1 QSRRFA
7 VQPVLRA
14 HCRAAEIPA
23 GRHVAVR
30 AECEQ
35 LPAHQ
40 PLLVGA
46 HQRALGLRQSN
57 RGPARAH
64 VRARGTARG
73 ESRGRRRRQP
83 VSRDR
88 GVPGLRLSRHGR
100 GPEAVRADLGQRLR
114 SGHRPAAHPGRGPA
128 AAARIEAPGG
138 SVRRPLRACLHRG
151 QGRGVRDLRSGH
163 QLLGAG
169 TSAAESV
176 AVPPWLRYKADTGQD
191 KGKRLKFMVRRTAV
205 LWLGAVLSLSACGG
219 HKGASGEGAG
229 AKVLNLY
236 IWSDYLAA
244 NTLSDFEKQTGIKV
258 NVAYFDTNETLETK
272 LLAGSSGYDIVVP
285 TASYFERQIKAGVYL
300 PLDKSKLPNLKNMD
314 PQLMAKVALHDPGNA
329 HGIIYMWGTNGIGYN
344 EKMIKALMPDAPLD
358 SWRMVFDPAVASK
371 VAKCGISVLD
381 SPAEMMRAVYSYL
394 GKDPNSQSPDDLVQA
409 EAVLTKIRPY
419 IRNINSSEY
428 IEALANGDLCLAVG
442 YNGDVMQARDRARD
456 ANKGVDIKYVVP
468 KEGSILW
475 FDMLAIPK
483 DAPHPDSALAFMN
496 YIMTPQ
502 VIADISNFKRY
513 ANGNL
518 ASQPLV
524 LPAVKDDPEI
534 YPPPEIRRKLAV
546 QLADSADQT
555 RAITRVWQKFKT
567 GQ

>member
-1 QSRRFA
+1 
-7 VQPVLRA
+7 
-14 HCRAAEIPA
+14 
-23 GRHVAVR
+23 
-30 AECEQ
+30 
-35 LPAHQ
+35 
-40 PLLVGA
+40 
-46 HQRALGLRQSN
+46 
-57 RGPARAH
+57 
-64 VRARGTARG
+64 
-73 ESRGRRRRQP
+73 
-83 VSRDR
+83 
-88 GVPGLRLSRHGR
+88 
-100 GPEAVRADLGQRLR
+100 
-114 SGHRPAAHPGRGPA
+114 
-128 AAARIEAPGG
+128 
-138 SVRRPLRACLHRG
+138 
-151 QGRGVRDLRSGH
+151 
-163 QLLGAG
+163 
-169 TSAAESV
+169 
-176 AVPPWLRYKADTGQD
+176 
-191 KGKRLKFMVRRTAV
+191 MVRRTAV